1 MPGTTRSSTPKLHHS
16 CVCRRL
22 QPCADFRAPRHAAG
36 HRQSVD
42 QTQPQRLAGVH
53 GMTTESERD
62 ELASEYVLGTLSAED
77 RADVQRRLPTD
88 PELRAAVDVWERR
101 LLDLTDLAEPQQP
114 SPLLWPRIERS
125 VERLT
130 QKVSSPAQ
138 TSWWNLLPLW
148 RGLSAAGLAA
158 TLILG
163 SILLTQT
170 TPKPSY
176 LVVLV
181 APQDKAPGWVIQAS
195 NSHEIQLIP
204 LGVVEVPA
212 DKALEFWTKADG
224 WQGPV
229 SLGLVKPGQ
238 ALKVELDKL
247 PPLQPNQLFE
257 LTLEGANGSPIGKPT
272 GPIQAIGRAVKV
284 L

>member
-1 MPGTTRSSTPKLHHS
+1 
-16 CVCRRL
+16 
-22 QPCADFRAPRHAAG
+22 
-36 HRQSVD
+36 
-42 QTQPQRLAGVH
+42 
-53 GMTTESERD
+53 MTTESAQERD
-62 ELASEYVLGTLSAED
+62 ELASEYVLGTLSAEA
-77 RADVQRRLPTD
+77 RAEVQRRLPNE
-88 PELRAAVDVWERR
+88 PELQAAVDAWERR
-101 LLDLTDLAEPQQP
+101 LLELTDLAPAHQP
-114 SPLLWPRIERS
+114 SSQLWQRIERS
-125 VERLT
+125 VGQLT
-130 QKVSSPAQ
+130 HKVAPEI
-138 TSWWNLLPLW
+138 SWWNRLSLW

-158 TLILG
+158 TLLLG

-170 TPKPSY
+170 TPKPSF

-195 NSHEIQLIP
+195 NPREIQLIP
-204 LGVVEVPA
+204 LGVVEVPT

-238 ALKVELDKL
+238 ALSIPLDKL

-257 LTLEGANGSPIGKPT
+257 LTLEGATGSPIGKPT

>member
-1 MPGTTRSSTPKLHHS
+1 MSMNDYPSNWRDIATRVKDEAGWKCVRCGHAHSREGWHVLTVHHLDGNKAN
-16 CVCRRL
+16 CV
-22 QPCADFRAPRHAAG
+22 
-36 HRQSVD
+36 
-42 QTQPQRLAGVH
+42 
-53 GMTTESERD
+53 
-62 ELASEYVLGTLSAED
+62 
-77 RADVQRRLPTD
+77 
-88 PELRAAVDVWERR
+88 
-101 LLDLTDLAEPQQP
+101 
-114 SPLLWPRIERS
+114 
-125 VERLT
+125 
-130 QKVSSPAQ
+130 
-138 TSWWNLLPLW
+138 WWNLLPLW

-170 TPKPSY
+170 TPKPSF

-229 SLGLVKPGQ
+229 SLGLVKPGE
-238 ALKVELDKL
+238 ALSVPLDKL